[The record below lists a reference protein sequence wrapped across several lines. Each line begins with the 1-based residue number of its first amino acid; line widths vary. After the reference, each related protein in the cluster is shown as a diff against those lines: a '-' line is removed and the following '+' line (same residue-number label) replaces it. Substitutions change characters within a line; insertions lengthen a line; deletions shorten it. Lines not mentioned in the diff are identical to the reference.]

1 MKKDDDNLYNRL
13 SSQAKSN
20 LDVQQEQSK
29 IGPKKDYW
37 FIYNVIFVV
46 IGIIALIILAGC
58 VATKQYKYVG
68 TIGIVL
74 FFVLGMFYSEA
85 KMKHH
90 NKQNNGNGG
99 KSSTRHFNNPIKNFS
114 DQLNHRH

>member
-1 MKKDDDNLYNRL
+1 MKKDDDNLYSRL

-29 IGPKKDYW
+29 VGPKKDFW

-46 IGIIALIILAGC
+46 IGVIALIALAGC
-58 VATKQYKYVG
+58 VAIKQYKYVG

-74 FFVLGMFYSEA
+74 FFVLGMFYSEV
-85 KMKHH
+85 KMKHKS
-90 NKQNNGNGG
+90 NQNSGNST
-99 KSSTRHFNNPIKNFS
+99 KSTRHFSNPIKNFS
-114 DQLNHRH
+114 DELNHRH